1 MCSIFGY
8 YVIKDLDKAGRIL
21 KKVIGKE
28 FFELN
33 RQRGRDGVGFIQY
46 HGDHTL
52 YKNLSTKWEDQDF
65 SYVEGGFCGIGN
77 FRAIP
82 TNEWDGERRLC
93 DQQPFLY
100 GDWASVHNGT
110 VYNDKEIFSELDI
123 TDKPTEVDSFAIP
136 VCMANGCPE
145 KLKGGISSANFNYE
159 DNSLFLMKTYLPFY
173 LYILEGCTYLFS
185 SMPCEEM
192 LNKMG
197 INYQV
202 IDFKPYTNLY
212 INGEEAKEYEVPS
225 GNEDSAIVCFSGG
238 LDSTTAATVAC
249 QNHKKVILAN
259 FNYGCKAN
267 DAEIKACQNIH
278 KYLQEKF
285 PEKEIS
291 LEFIDLSF
299 LTKIGGST
307 LIDNREGIGVG
318 KAAVEYAIDWVPARN
333 TAFMGCLASYCDKFH
348 IGNIYAGFN
357 LEESGAYEDNSED
370 FYRYF
375 EKVLKTGT
383 KARPS
388 IVMPVGQLMKHEIV
402 KLALE
407 IGAPIHLSWS
417 CYHDGDRPC
426 GKCGPCF
433 LRKRAFAINGK
444 EDMLDYIYKGT
455 DYVTE

>member
-8 YVIKDLDKAGRIL
+8 YVIKDQDKASAIL
-21 KKVIGKE
+21 NKVIGKE

-33 RQRGRDGVGFIQY
+33 RQRGRDGVGFAQFDE
-46 HGDHTL
+46 GEHT

-65 SYVEGGFCGIGN
+65 SYIEGCRAGIGN

-82 TNEWDGERRLC
+82 TNEWDGERRIG
-93 DQQPFLY
+93 DQQPFFY
-100 GDWASVHNGT
+100 KDWASVHNGT
-110 VYNDKEIFSELDI
+110 IYNDKELFAELGV
-123 TDKPTEVDSFAIP
+123 TEKPTEVDSYAIP
-136 VCMANGCPE
+136 VCMENGCPE
-145 KLKGGISSANFNYE
+145 KLKGGISSANFNMANGCMY
-159 DNSLFLMKTYLPFY
+159 LMKTYLPFY
-173 LYILEGCTYLFS
+173 LYVLEGCTYLFS
-185 SMPCEEM
+185 SMPCEDL
-192 LNKMG
+192 LNSMG
-197 INYQV
+197 INYNV
-202 IDFKPYTNLY
+202 IDFHPYSNIE
-212 INGEEAKEYEVPS
+212 INGDECLMKEVPS
-225 GNEDSAIVCFSGG
+225 GYEDSAIVCFSGG

-249 QNHKKVILAN
+249 RNHKKVVLAN

-267 DAEIKACQNIH
+267 DSEIKACQNIH
-278 KYLQEKF
+278 KFLQEKF
-285 PEKEIS
+285 PEKEIT

-307 LIDNREGIGVG
+307 LIDRRNEIGVG

-375 EKVLKTGT
+375 ERVLKTGT
-383 KARPS
+383 KSRPN

-407 IGAPIHLSWS
+407 IDAPIHLSWS